1 MEALFWQKK
10 LCIVLGNGFT
20 IDMLKHAGLDKKID
34 VFNLFRMGDQIPWPN
49 GNTPGFLSFKH
60 CPNLWNLGARPNM
73 PANDAM
79 ALLEDIITCV
89 NVYAIKSNQISV
101 GGQNKPNEIYIG
113 AYRELLSYLRNL
125 FTHYNN
131 SISDE
136 ELATQISTWPWIDF
150 ISRAA
155 ESEEY
160 ESIGIITYNYDIWL
174 ERALSIHGV
183 GFYIPNIG
191 PVNEAAKIKIYKPHG
206 SISFY
211 HRTQFPADYIISH
224 NGDLIPNAAIDDYKL
239 DMSHPLPQSKCIV
252 NSLIPPAGDSERF
265 RQSWAGQIKVSA
277 NSYVK
282 SLNEN
287 DELMICGISYWH
299 VDRHEIDSLITTCK
313 PTTNVYMFNPTPSR
327 SLNAV
332 LTSIFSNYVLHS
344 SSTVLKSR
352 VL

>member
-1 MEALFWQKK
+1 MPKK

-20 IDMLKHAGLDKKID
+20 IDMLKYAKLDQEID

-49 GNTPGFLSFKH
+49 SNSPGFLSFKH
-60 CPNLWNLGARPNM
+60 CPNLWNLGVRPNM
-73 PANDAM
+73 SANDAM

-89 NVYAIKSNQISV
+89 NVYAIKGNQIPV
-101 GGQNKPNEIYIG
+101 GTQNKPNDIYIG

-125 FTHYNN
+125 FTYYNN
-131 SISDE
+131 SISNE
-136 ELATQISTWPWIDF
+136 VLAPKIDKWPWIDF
-150 ISRAA
+150 IKRAVT
-155 ESEEY
+155 SEEY
-160 ESIGIITYNYDIWL
+160 ESIGIVTYNYDIWL
-174 ERALSIHGV
+174 ERALEINGINFSIS
-183 GFYIPNIG
+183 NIETVDQV
-191 PVNEAAKIKIYKPHG
+191 PKVKIYKPHG

-211 HRTQFPADYIISH
+211 HRTQSPADYNISH
-224 NGDLIPNAAIDDYKL
+224 SGDLIPNAAIDNYKL
-239 DMSHPLPQSKCIV
+239 EKTHPLPQSKCIV

-265 RQSWAGQIKVSA
+265 RQSWAGQIKTSADNFVS
-277 NSYVK
+277 

-299 VDRHEIDSLITTCK
+299 VDRHEIDSLITKCK
-313 PTTNVYMFNPTPSR
+313 PTTNVYMFNPTPNR

-344 SSTVLKSR
+344 SSAVLKAR